1 VSAAQVIRH
10 VYDDRIWPE
19 EEAELEAQRGEA
31 ARDHLSVRAAAD
43 NVVRVV
49 SRGSRRKYAG
59 IELMKVL
66 R

>member
-1 VSAAQVIRH
+1 VIRH

-31 ARDHLSVRAAAD
+31 ARDPLSVQAAAD
-43 NVVRVV
+43 DVVRVGIPAG
-49 SRGSRRKYAG
+49 STRGL
-59 IELMKVL
+59 ELMKVL